1 MAAMEREHAN
11 KQGDGTV
18 LSKRESESFLLSWSY
33 VISNFRKTRLP
44 FKLTSQLPKLLQAG
58 AGPPPPT
65 NLFPRFPGVLCSSAN
80 PSFPQARGTGLHGCS
95 LSSHCACPRV
105 EAPPPSP
112 SCLLLGMCPEEEFPL
127 YCSVPPPSN
136 PWGMDQWFP
145 GKCVKL

>member
-58 AGPPPPT
+58 AGPPPQPIYFLDFPGFCVPQPT
-65 NLFPRFPGVLCSSAN
+65 HPFPRLEG
-80 PSFPQARGTGLHGCS
+80 QAFMVAL
-95 LSSHCACPRV
+95 L
-105 EAPPPSP
+105 APTAHA
-112 SCLLLGMCPEEEFPL
+112 PE
-127 YCSVPPPSN
+127 
-136 PWGMDQWFP
+136 
-145 GKCVKL
+145 